1 MQIPLIALL
10 VLACG
15 GLGGLVNALLAG
27 DLHLPHRE
35 ENIYSPGWIGNV
47 VVGAVAA
54 LVFWGLYGP
63 MAKVAIIGTAVSN
76 VPAVFTIAEL
86 AGSVVTGI
94 GGGRILS
101 SDVEKR
107 TLSNM
112 KDSLAEAL
120 SKRLGGPNA
129 NR

>member
-63 MAKVAIIGTAVSN
+63 MAKVAVIGTTAPD
-76 VPAVFTIAEL
+76 VPIAFTIAEL

-101 SDVEKR
+101 SEVEKR
-107 TLSNM
+107 TLNNM
-112 KDSLAEAL
+112 KDSLVETL
-120 SKRLGGPNA
+120 SQRLGVPNA
-129 NR
+129 N

>member
-47 VVGAVAA
+47 VIGAVAA

-63 MAKVAIIGTAVSN
+63 MAKVPVIGRTAPD
-76 VPAVFTIAEL
+76 VPVAFTIAEL
-86 AGSVVTGI
+86 AGSIVTGI
-94 GGGRILS
+94 GGGPILS
-101 SDVEKR
+101 SEVEKKTR
-107 TLSNM
+107 EKTANE
-112 KDSLAEAL
+112 LATAL
-120 SKRLGGPNA
+120 QQTRRA
-129 NR
+129 DEQ

>member
-10 VLACG
+10 VLVCG
-15 GLGGLVNALLAG
+15 GLGGLVNALLAA

-35 ENIYSPGWIGNV
+35 ENIYSAGWIGNV

-63 MAKVAIIGTAVSN
+63 MAKVAVIGTTASDVS
-76 VPAVFTIAEL
+76 VAFTIAEI

-101 SDVEKR
+101 SEAEK
-107 TLSNM
+107 
-112 KDSLAEAL
+112 KALAKATNELVQAL
-120 SKRLGGPNA
+120 KQP
-129 NR
+129 

>member
-1 MQIPLIALL
+1 MLISLIALL

-63 MAKVAIIGTAVSN
+63 MAKVAVVGTTASN
-76 VPAVFTIAEL
+76 VSVAFTIAEL

-101 SDVEKR
+101 SEVEKR

-112 KDSLAEAL
+112 KDSLVETL
-120 SKRLGGPNA
+120 SQRLGVPNA
-129 NR
+129 N

>member
-1 MQIPLIALL
+1 MQISLIALL

-15 GLGGLVNALLAG
+15 GLGGLANALLAG

-35 ENIYSPGWIGNV
+35 ENLYNPGWIGNV
-47 VVGAVAA
+47 VIGAVAA

-63 MAKVAIIGTAVSN
+63 MAKVAVIGSTASN
-76 VPAVFTIAEL
+76 VPVAFTIAEL

-101 SDVEKR
+101 SEVDRKALEKTSSELLNALKR
-107 TLSNM
+107 T
-112 KDSLAEAL
+112 
-120 SKRLGGPNA
+120 
-129 NR
+129 